1 MSAKD
6 ESDSSSNEDD
16 EEVVFKKYSHQ
27 PREDFSEE
35 EDDEDEEETDDD
47 SEISYDDEE
56 FANRRQRREVFQY
69 DEEEDGFD
77 YDDGSSSEDFHL
89 DYDEEDEI
97 MQVVV
102 DEHGQANLAIVDE
115 YEDLDDDEDV
125 IIPMEEQ
132 SLKTEAEIGSEIFEW
147 SPNIPHKDG
156 AEEKSWKTSLK
167 DLTQRYVRATLMM
180 GKTSRPGDERE
191 KLEDSR
197 ELSVSSPSLQSV
209 HLDRELLNITN
220 TYIRVTRAMG
230 LTRRSRSESLL
241 SRSFQ
246 SQKVSSREESL
257 AAKLPV
263 SPGEESGKLEGSERS
278 EIKNVGNTLGN
289 LGKKMVSIT
298 RRIGRSFSTNSLSI
312 SSRKSSHISIKER
325 TASGQSLERR
335 ESSIQSERD
344 ESDGERASTN
354 GSIRTARDLNKS
366 KSLSSIYENVE
377 KEDMKTPVLG
387 ESLQKITE
395 KVMFVT
401 KCLLNPQEKI
411 ESVPRSRIS
420 LTEEEEESVDDHSG
434 HSVIQNIPKDTEEE
448 SESIEKEPLPAQ
460 TSTTIHPFIEKILKR
475 EESVEISQL
484 LLQAHEEDEKREKLE
499 EEGMTLRN
507 ALKTV
512 TSDVLTVTKLL
523 GSNPEIVTEKR
534 RESREES
541 VSNSSLV
548 SGVIGV
554 EEVRDSVSEVEKDQT
569 GQGVKEDDISSQASV
584 DIKEEIRK
592 FTDDIVRTTKILCDV
607 KKAEVV
613 KMSPEDVYMKGGI
626 DAMSCV
632 TMEASPTRYFNLAQH
647 TLLDLAI
654 AKYFK
659 QDK

>member
-27 PREDFSEE
+27 PSEDFSEE

-257 AAKLPV
+257 AAELPV
-263 SPGEESGKLEGSERS
+263 SPGEGSGKLESSERS

-312 SSRKSSHISIKER
+312 SSRKSSHISIRER

-411 ESVPRSRIS
+411 ENVPRSRIS

-448 SESIEKEPLPAQ
+448 SKSIEKEPLPAQ

-554 EEVRDSVSEVEKDQT
+554 EEVRDSVPEVEKDQT

-632 TMEASPTRYFNLAQH
+632 TMEASPTRYFNLA
-647 TLLDLAI
+647 
-654 AKYFK
+654 
-659 QDK
+659 

>member
-197 ELSVSSPSLQSV
+197 ELSVSSPSLRSV

-230 LTRRSRSESLL
+230 LNRRSRSESLL

-257 AAKLPV
+257 AAELPV
-263 SPGEESGKLEGSERS
+263 SPGEGSGKLESSERS

-312 SSRKSSHISIKER
+312 SSRKSSHVSIKER

-401 KCLLNPQEKI
+401 KWL
-411 ESVPRSRIS
+411 
-420 LTEEEEESVDDHSG
+420 
-434 HSVIQNIPKDTEEE
+434 
-448 SESIEKEPLPAQ
+448 
-460 TSTTIHPFIEKILKR
+460 
-475 EESVEISQL
+475 
-484 LLQAHEEDEKREKLE
+484 
-499 EEGMTLRN
+499 
-507 ALKTV
+507 
-512 TSDVLTVTKLL
+512 
-523 GSNPEIVTEKR
+523 
-534 RESREES
+534 
-541 VSNSSLV
+541 
-548 SGVIGV
+548 
-554 EEVRDSVSEVEKDQT
+554 
-569 GQGVKEDDISSQASV
+569 
-584 DIKEEIRK
+584 
-592 FTDDIVRTTKILCDV
+592 
-607 KKAEVV
+607 
-613 KMSPEDVYMKGGI
+613 
-626 DAMSCV
+626 
-632 TMEASPTRYFNLAQH
+632 
-647 TLLDLAI
+647 
-654 AKYFK
+654 
-659 QDK
+659 